1 MAIHLHH
8 VRTLVIRDLPPGEVC
23 MAFDPGPQSEE
34 GATHPELL
42 SSLEAIVFLPGD
54 RSDFQDRRLRPGGQ
68 FAPRKDQTVW
78 ESLICGVERM
88 IPGDRQIHLCY
99 SKTWSHPSA
108 LEFDDPNPIP
118 ILTKTF
124 LHTRC
129 AWILF
134 GHSESP
140 VSPSTTLR
148 LITPYRDVLRSSQ
161 VAASST
167 RGHHLGR
174 RSERRNRE
182 GGAKATIAVHRTGD
196 HDTLGTSWTDR
207 RQNHSPDQPSSHR
220 RWRGARRSQ
229 LYDRLVRWGSGPDV
243 R

>member
-1 MAIHLHH
+1 LRIRSEQRFETRDDFSIAKSNLYMAIHLHH

-68 FAPRKDQTVW
+68 FAPRKDQTAW

-118 ILTKTF
+118 ILTNLTQ
-124 LHTRC
+124 
-129 AWILF
+129 
-134 GHSESP
+134 
-140 VSPSTTLR
+140 
-148 LITPYRDVLRSSQ
+148 LRSAYEVCMDTFWSFRIASITFHDLTSDHPLPGRPPIIPSCRFIYARPSSGTS
-161 VAASST
+161 VGAAKQRRRRESDNCCAQN
-167 RGHHLGR
+167 R
-174 RSERRNRE
+174 RS
-182 GGAKATIAVHRTGD
+182 
-196 HDTLGTSWTDR
+196 
-207 RQNHSPDQPSSHR
+207 
-220 RWRGARRSQ
+220 
-229 LYDRLVRWGSGPDV
+229 
-243 R
+243 